1 MAHELVLADFNRR
14 HLKMGLPAALFSI
27 DRSKLTSKIRFLL
40 AITTTVNLK
49 GSFSKY
55 FVVFAENPQLQQ
67 AFLLVINLLEHDKS
81 EHKRDAKLKL
91 KQMCFKIQKKYS
103 RIRFCSIGSIQWQF
117 IGGGCLLLP

>member
-1 MAHELVLADFNRR
+1 ME
-14 HLKMGLPAALFSI
+14 LPAALFSI

-49 GSFSKY
+49 DSFSKY

-67 AFLLVINLLEHDKS
+67 AFLLAINLLEHDKS

-91 KQMCFKIQKKYS
+91 KQMCFKIQKKILIDKILQHWFNS
-103 RIRFCSIGSIQWQF
+103 VAVHWGWLSSPALATGSF
-117 IGGGCLLLP
+117 ICVYNG